1 MDVNQISLIETG
13 TDEQGVAAESETRFG
28 VHIGSLVEQTIEKG
42 LPVETLDK
50 LLDLRDRLKSEW
62 AREQYYIALSRFQGS
77 CPPIPK
83 KKAVTGKNGNVRFHY
98 APLDDIVELVKGPLS
113 ECGFSWSLVPEQDE
127 SNVIAVLKIH
137 HAAGHEE
144 TTRFSVPIDTN
155 EYMTAIQRVASARS
169 YALRYAFCDG
179 FGIMTSDED
188 TDGAGSATFTL
199 AEYAAAGAE
208 LQQMRQAK
216 TMDDLSKV
224 TKDLLDGIPHGD
236 ERRDL
241 MKRFYGVLRAEIVV
255 RERVEREAAEAS
267 Q

>member
-1 MDVNQISLIETG
+1 MDAKQITLIETEP
-13 TDEQGVAAESETRFG
+13 DRSVAAESETRFG
-28 VHIGSLVEQTIEKG
+28 VNIGTLVEQTIDKG

-50 LLDLRDRLKSEW
+50 LLDLRERLKAEW
-62 AREQYYIALSRFQGS
+62 AREQYYVALSRFQGS

-83 KKAVTGKNGNVRFHY
+83 RKAVTGKNGAVRFHY
-98 APLDDIVELVKGPLS
+98 APLDDIVELVKEPLS

-188 TDGAGSATFTL
+188 TDGAGEATFTL
-199 AEYAAAGAE
+199 EEYAAAGAE
-208 LQQMRQAK
+208 LQQMQQAK
-216 TMDDLSKV
+216 AMEDLSRI
-224 TKDLLDGIPHGD
+224 TKELLDDIPQGD
-236 ERRDL
+236 ERRDI
-241 MKRFYGVLRAEIVV
+241 MKRVYGALRADIVV
-255 RERVEREAAEAS
+255 RERVEREAAELS